1 MTDGSLQNKVVLV
14 TGAGR
19 GLGKAIALG
28 LAAQG
33 AKIVVNDINPDTA
46 ETTMQEIQ
54 AAGGEAIYKDADVA
68 NKMAVQTMHYE
79 VLDLWGRV
87 DGLVNNA
94 AIEPIGPLLT
104 LDEWAWDRVMNVNL
118 KGVFLVTQTVA
129 RGMKEQGGGLV
140 VNLGGAVTQN
150 AVHAAFVSSK
160 AGLAGLTQECA
171 KEFAPY
177 NIRVELVDPQADSQP
192 EAIAAQV
199 LKLFETHT
207 PTSG

>member
-1 MTDGSLQNKVVLV
+1 MSDGLLQNKVVLV

-19 GLGKAIALG
+19 GLGKAIALA

-33 AKIVVNDINPDTA
+33 AKVVVNDINPDTA

-118 KGVFLVTQTVA
+118 KGTFLVTQTVA
-129 RGMKEQGGGLV
+129 RSMKEQGGGLI
-140 VNLGGAVTQN
+140 VNLGGAETEN

-160 AGLAGLTQECA
+160 AGLVGLTQESA

-177 NIRVELVDPQADSQP
+177 NIRVELLDPPVGSLP
-192 EAIAAQV
+192 ETVAAQV
-199 LKLFETHT
+199 LKLFTT
-207 PTSG
+207 FTQASQ

>member
-1 MTDGSLQNKVVLV
+1 MIQNKVVLV

-19 GLGKAIALG
+19 GLGKAIAKA

-33 AKIVVNDINPDTA
+33 AKVVINDINPDTA
-46 ETTMQEIQ
+46 ETTVREITE
-54 AAGGEAIYKDADVA
+54 AGGQAIYRDADVA

-79 VLDLWGRV
+79 ILELWGRV

-118 KGVFLVTQTVA
+118 KGTFLVTQTVA
-129 RGMKEQGGGLV
+129 RGMKEQGGGLI
-140 VNLGGAVTQN
+140 VNLGGTLTQN
-150 AVHAAFVSSK
+150 AVHGAFVSSK
-160 AGLAGLTQECA
+160 AGLVGLTQECA

-177 NIRVELVDPQADSQP
+177 NIRVELVDPPLGSQP
-192 EAIAAQV
+192 QAIATQV
-199 LKLFETHT
+199 LNLFQTHL
-207 PTSG
+207 PASN

>member
-1 MTDGSLQNKVVLV
+1 MTDGLLKNKVVLV

-19 GLGKAIALG
+19 GLGKAIALA
-28 LAAQG
+28 LAAAG
-33 AKIVVNDINPDTA
+33 AKVVVNDINPDTA
-46 ETTMQEIQ
+46 ETTMREI
-54 AAGGEAIYKDADVA
+54 AEAGGEAIYRDADVA

-79 VLDLWGRV
+79 VLEKWGRV

-118 KGVFLVTQTVA
+118 KGTFLVTQTVA
-129 RGMKEQGGGLV
+129 RGMKEQGGGLI
-140 VNLGGAVTQN
+140 VNLGGAITEN

-160 AGLAGLTQECA
+160 AGLVGLTQESA

-177 NIRVELVDPQADSQP
+177 NIRVELIDPQAGNQP
-192 EAIAAQV
+192 EAVAAQV
-199 LKLFETHT
+199 LQLFATLT
-207 PTSG
+207 PPSQ